1 MQWWKQAMHVA
12 LGTFLTCAR
21 TIAVTSLKELR
32 TLMRSNYSP
41 LARGAIFWI
50 EITTLEQS
58 KPELYRRSCVAVWST
73 EDNVQPEILIAT
85 ATIITFVI
93 GCLQTC
99 SNYRKLLTPSS
110 RKTVEPRQSR
120 YFFVSSLAK

>member
-1 MQWWKQAMHVA
+1 MHVA

-58 KPELYRRSCVAVWST
+58 KPELYRRSCVAVRGAENNCQT
-73 EDNVQPEILIAT
+73 KVLVTAAT
-85 ATIITFVI
+85 LFTFVI
-93 GCLQTC
+93 
-99 SNYRKLLTPSS
+99 
-110 RKTVEPRQSR
+110 
-120 YFFVSSLAK
+120 